1 MNSEI
6 ELLEFLKSYSNEN
19 ILNLNFEELLR
30 LFNEEN
36 IPISNYL
43 YGKIFLDK
51 QKGIKFI
58 NKIGLYF
65 PEQKNLESFNG
76 SKSSNK
82 TSGSTINKKNIND
95 LINSDDDFF
104 DDITDSEEFKNIEN
118 VDLLTKIDTFK
129 FNDTYFERLQN
140 DNDNIEIIAQ
150 IVNANQQ
157 LVRKIASRYQK
168 SVTGSILD
176 YDDLVSSGNIGL
188 LKAIKKFD
196 VTLGYQFSTY
206 ATWWIKQ
213 NITRDIA
220 DRKLTIR
227 LPVHLIE
234 TLNKLNSLLKEHED
248 SPKEKLEEI
257 CIKEMSISKEKLYEL
272 LKIDYMFNKSLA
284 SLHTSIGQEKETTL
298 GEMINYDQN
307 IYNDEIVTPEELVTR
322 KIFREEMEQYFKSTL
337 KEKEIDV
344 LKRRNSWN
352 GESETLEE
360 IGTTYNVTRE
370 RIRQI
375 EAKAINKLR
384 KKLEKE
390 GIHKYLEEL

>member
-390 GIHKYLEEL
+390 GIHKYLDEL